1 MLTDIS
7 SEMVHS
13 LLPMFLVT
21 TMAVSVFT
29 IGMIEGIAESTALVL
44 KVFSGALSDYI
55 GRRKGLAVAGYALS
69 ALAKP
74 VFPLATTIQ
83 FILSARFIDRLGK
96 GIRDAPRDALIAD
109 ITAPEI
115 RGAAFGLR
123 QSLDTVGA
131 FLGPLLAVALMLVS
145 SNNFRLVFWIATI
158 PAVIA
163 LVLII
168 FAVRE
173 KNREFLQAPTYPLSL
188 ENFKKL
194 GSGYWL
200 VVLVGALL
208 GLARFSDAFLILRAF
223 DIGIPMSFVPLIM
236 VLMNVVYAATA
247 YPFGKLSD
255 RIGHSKILMFGMVI
269 LFSADIC
276 LAVGT
281 HWTSVLSGVALWGLH
296 MGLTQ
301 GILSSLVAAAA
312 PVDLRGTAYGVYNFV
327 LGIALLVASALAG
340 FIWDV
345 WGPAY
350 TFYTSAVAC
359 LASLILFNFLMKKC
373 GFIAQLITPKK

>member
-29 IGMIEGIAESTALVL
+29 IGMIEGVAESTALVL

>member
-1 MLTDIS
+1 
-7 SEMVHS
+7 
-13 LLPMFLVT
+13 
-21 TMAVSVFT
+21 
-29 IGMIEGIAESTALVL
+29 
-44 KVFSGALSDYI
+44 
-55 GRRKGLAVAGYALS
+55 
-69 ALAKP
+69 
-74 VFPLATTIQ
+74 
-83 FILSARFIDRLGK
+83 
-96 GIRDAPRDALIAD
+96 
-109 ITAPEI
+109 
-115 RGAAFGLR
+115 
-123 QSLDTVGA
+123 
-131 FLGPLLAVALMLVS
+131 
-145 SNNFRLVFWIATI
+145 LVFWIATI

-208 GLARFSDAFLILRAF
+208 GLARFSDAFLILRAV

>member
-83 FILSARFIDRLGK
+83 FILSARFLDRLGK

-281 HWTSVLSGVALWGLH
+281 HLTSVLSGVALWGLH

>member
-1 MLTDIS
+1 
-7 SEMVHS
+7 
-13 LLPMFLVT
+13 
-21 TMAVSVFT
+21 
-29 IGMIEGIAESTALVL
+29 
-44 KVFSGALSDYI
+44 
-55 GRRKGLAVAGYALS
+55 
-69 ALAKP
+69 
-74 VFPLATTIQ
+74 
-83 FILSARFIDRLGK
+83 
-96 GIRDAPRDALIAD
+96 
-109 ITAPEI
+109 
-115 RGAAFGLR
+115 
-123 QSLDTVGA
+123 
-131 FLGPLLAVALMLVS
+131 
-145 SNNFRLVFWIATI
+145 
-158 PAVIA
+158 
-163 LVLII
+163 
-168 FAVRE
+168 
-173 KNREFLQAPTYPLSL
+173 
-188 ENFKKL
+188 
-194 GSGYWL
+194 
-200 VVLVGALL
+200 
-208 GLARFSDAFLILRAF
+208 
-223 DIGIPMSFVPLIM
+223 M

-255 RIGHSKILMFGMVI
+255 RIGHSKILMFGMAI